1 MSLIVDAIEGTV
13 KACSTWLH
21 ERRQRARLKNMLND
35 KRFPKGFRSTQQ
47 LADGVGADRTTAE
60 RLLLTLGARRS
71 EVSDEWTL
79 SGKPP
84 K

>member
-1 MSLIVDAIEGTV
+1 MALIGDTIEGAV
-13 KACSTWLH
+13 KVCTTWVH
-21 ERRQRARLKNMLND
+21 ERRQRARLKTMLND
-35 KRFPKGFRSTQQ
+35 KRFQKGFRSTQQ
-47 LADGVGADRTTAE
+47 LADGIGADRTTAE

-79 SGKPP
+79 SGEAP

>member
-1 MSLIVDAIEGTV
+1 MSLIVDAIEGVV
-13 KACSTWLH
+13 KACTMWFH

-35 KRFPKGFRSTQQ
+35 KRFAKGFRSTQR
-47 LADGVGADRTTAE
+47 LAEGIGADRTTAE
-60 RLLLTLGARRS
+60 RLLLTIGARRS

-79 SGKPP
+79 SGKLP